1 MFYFNRRMYIFIK
14 KLRLDKRCKI
24 MEYVIHCE
32 SICGEK
38 RYFIIQDKFS
48 TLPYIVR
55 SGGVIY
61 KVKKYMKINEKNAK
75 IEDKIMEKVYR
86 SNCFFYDINTL
97 YAEKN
102 LWQEVE
108 W

>member
-1 MFYFNRRMYIFIK
+1 
-14 KLRLDKRCKI
+14 
-24 MEYVIHCE
+24 MEYIIYCE

-38 RYFIIQDKFS
+38 RYFMIQDKFS

-55 SGGVIY
+55 NNGIIY
-61 KVKKYMKINEKNAK
+61 KVIKYMKINEKN
-75 IEDKIMEKVYR
+75 IENEIMEKVYHP
-86 SNCFFYDINTL
+86 NCFFYDINTL

-102 LWQEVE
+102 SWQKVE